1 MHIQCILFSTSL
13 IFILLVKSYTL
24 YSIYIYGV
32 LYCMQVVSTR
42 PLQKCRWISQILYS
56 DMLFV
61 SLFYE
66 NELFVV
72 LYSGMFVSVAYCC

>member
-1 MHIQCILFSTSL
+1 
-13 IFILLVKSYTL
+13 
-24 YSIYIYGV
+24 
-32 LYCMQVVSTR
+32 MQVVSTR

-61 SLFYE
+61 SFFYE